1 MKNRNPIKAA
11 FQMDPI
17 RLPLECLIE
26 QRPVK
31 NARKRLRSYAA
42 ILSSLREV
50 GLVQPLVVCPAKGE
64 TGKYKILDGHLRLYA
79 LRELGA
85 KDVLCVISTD
95 DERYTFDAQ
104 VNHISPIQRHKM
116 IKKAVEKGVDPK
128 RIAAALNIDEKTVR
142 SEAKLLDGIHQE
154 AVDILKD
161 KPIHSKAIKALR
173 RVKPLRQIDIAQNM
187 CAANNFSESYAKAL
201 VAGTRAEQ
209 MVSGRKTTEAKAIS
223 PEYLARMEREQE
235 TVKIDIEQI
244 KQSYAENFYT
254 LVVIRNYLKTL
265 LSNAEIERFLK
276 RDHPD
281 MLPELDKISKI
292 ESITV

>member
-1 MKNRNPIKAA
+1 MKSRNPIKAA
-11 FQMDPI
+11 FQMEPI

-31 NARKRLRSYAA
+31 NAKKRLRSYGA

-79 LRELGA
+79 LRELGS

-104 VNHISPIQRHKM
+104 INYISPIQRHKM
-116 IKKAVEKGVDPK
+116 IKRAVEKGVAPE
-128 RIAAALNIDEKTVR
+128 RIAAALNIDKKTVR
-142 SEAKLLDGIHQE
+142 SEARLLDGIHQE
-154 AVDILKD
+154 AVDIFKD
-161 KPIHSKAIKALR
+161 KPIHSNAIKALR

-201 VAGTRAEQ
+201 IAGTRAEQ
-209 MVSGRKTTEAKAIS
+209 MVSGRKATDGKVMSLE
-223 PEYLARMEREQE
+223 EMARMEREQE
-235 TVKIDIEQI
+235 AVRVDIEQV
-244 KQSYAENFYT
+244 KEAYAENLYT
-254 LVVIRNYLKTL
+254 LVVIRNYLKSL
-265 LSNAEIERFLK
+265 LSNAEVERFLK
-276 RDHPD
+276 HNHAD
-281 MLPELDKISKI
+281 MLPELDKVSKI
-292 ESITV
+292 ESITP